1 MQTLFIVTN
10 NSRAVMI
17 DIIVKV
23 FERSH
28 PCQTKFRWTEH
39 AQMCGQAS
47 KMAQKCLQ
55 TCLNPL
61 KTKGHHSASVHIE
74 QMGFAAQACRWQSL
88 QMQAWGNESG
98 NKPSTE
104 QLSSCFTEHRKQQ
117 HQSPWNWQLDLV
129 QPFLLW
135 SPFKID
141 LGNVNF
147 GHICESMKAEQ
158 TLKPNADQTESTRMI
173 TSILVLLVRWSKR
186 EHRSWMQVMLW
197 TWLLTKDDDLWCP
210 LNILSYQDCAWE
222 LGCQERAAVGRSI
235 HYQNGVR
242 NIPEAPVHSLWAKY
256 ASTTRWAADDAWA
269 PGTQTESVPNTLMQ
283 LVEPLLVR
291 KRVM

>member
-1 MQTLFIVTN
+1 MQTLFIFTN

-88 QMQAWGNESG
+88 QMQAWGNKSG

-104 QLSSCFTEHRKQQ
+104 QLSSCFTEHCKQQ

-141 LGNVNF
+141 LGNINF
-147 GHICESMKAEQ
+147 SHLWEHKGRTDAE
-158 TLKPNADQTESTRMI
+158 TKC
-173 TSILVLLVRWSKR
+173 
-186 EHRSWMQVMLW
+186 RSDRKY
-197 TWLLTKDDDLWCP
+197 KDDNLHLGIAGQVKQAGALI
-210 LNILSYQDCAWE
+210 LNA
-222 LGCQERAAVGRSI
+222 GHAVDM
-235 HYQNGVR
+235 
-242 NIPEAPVHSLWAKY
+242 
-256 ASTTRWAADDAWA
+256 AADSGWWSVMPTEYIEL
-269 PGTQTESVPNTLMQ
+269 PGLCSRTGVPGKSCC
-283 LVEPLLVR
+283 R
-291 KRVM
+291 